1 MRRTMRWWILV
12 LCSLSGSVYAD
23 GPEPLIEQYENALR
37 QQSSAKLEAVLSEKL
52 SVEVTLLMA
61 DEDPVTVSLS
71 RDEFLQQQRAL
82 WLFSTEHAF
91 DFSRPVVKR
100 VNQESGRQRWEVTL
114 EQQERYALFRS
125 TLKRDNQITLIVEQH
140 DDVQRISAMNVVT
153 REW

>member
-12 LCSLSGSVYAD
+12 LCSPLAVYAD

-125 TLKRDNQITLIVEQH
+125 TPKRDNQIT
-140 DDVQRISAMNVVT
+140 RSSSMMMYSAFPQ
-153 REW
+153 